1 MTEKAREAVKLSWG
15 TLLQASL
22 ILVTVVSLFKTL
34 EARVDSTDVKVVA
47 NKVAILDHSKDDEK
61 RWDENSEDLKAIK
74 AIIDGV
80 KIIQTEIRISQSK
93 TTADYGHIL
102 REIEKLSMKFDQYE
116 VNE

>member
-34 EARVDSTDVKVVA
+34 EARVDGTDVKVIA
-47 NKVAILDHSKDDEK
+47 NKAAILDHSKADEK
-61 RWDENSEDLKAIK
+61 RWDGNSEDLKEIK
-74 AIIDGV
+74 ANIDGV
-80 KIIQTEIRISQSK
+80 KSIQTEIPVSQSK

-102 REIEKLSMKFDQYE
+102 REIEKLSIKFDQYE
-116 VNE
+116 VKE